1 MGIIQFLKTMSIKN
15 KIRLI
20 SILPLVFVVILS
32 FYININIY
40 QKVSQLKDMKELT
53 NLNIKIS
60 SLLHETQKERGLSAS
75 FIVSN
80 DIKFKESLETQR
92 KLTDENLKEFTKT
105 IENLNTTSYPKN
117 SEILITNVLK
127 EITNLQ
133 KIRRDVNDLKIETS
147 KVLNFYTNINS
158 MLLDFIALTTTKV
171 EREEDTRALI
181 AYYNFLMA
189 KERTGIERAIG
200 SNTFAAKKFSS
211 GMYEKYTGLVYE
223 QQMFIEGFLKYV
235 SEKNKIFY
243 KEKINQ
249 PVINEVKDMS
259 KNLLSYG
266 ENRDVNFETDPTIWF
281 SKMTE
286 KINILKQI
294 EDHISTDMIESIEAY
309 SSNQTNFM
317 YFLVLVSIFLIII
330 IVNLVIFFNSNISKA
345 ISKIYTG
352 IEQFMKYLNREIN
365 ELEYIDFDARGEL
378 GKLATMV
385 NLNIDRI
392 NGDLEKDLLCVGEA
406 TITLDKFEKGYYS
419 CRVNSKAANPQVQ
432 TLAKTINRM
441 LNTQQKINKDI
452 LKVLSE
458 YSNYNYTNIINSQNI
473 YGELK
478 ELVDG
483 INHLGEAITSMLVEN
498 KDNAIILQNGSV
510 QLSKNVN
517 QLNKASNEAA
527 ARLEETAAAV
537 EEITSNIIQSTH
549 NVSMM
554 TKNANE
560 LNESVIDG
568 EKLAEQTVSSMEEI
582 NTQVNLIND
591 AISII
596 DQIAFQTNILSLNA
610 AVEAATAG
618 EAGKGFAV
626 VAQEV
631 RNLAARSAEAAKEI
645 KAIVENATSKANQG
659 KDIAN
664 NMIDGYKKLN
674 ENITNT
680 INLIS
685 DIEMSSKEQLTG
697 IEQINDAVTQL
708 DQQTQQN
715 AMIASQTHDV
725 AILTDDIA
733 KLIVQH
739 ADEKEFIGK
748 NEVKG
753 KDINSKTN
761 NVQINKISKKAESKP
776 VKETKI
782 ISKASDDEWESF

>member
-1 MGIIQFLKTMSIKN
+1 MGIIQFLETMSIKN

-53 NLNIKIS
+53 NLSIKIS

-80 DIKFKESLETQR
+80 DIKFKEFLETQR

-147 KVLNFYTNINS
+147 KVFNFYTNINS

-554 TKNANE
+554 AKNANE

-631 RNLAARSAEAAKEI
+631 RNLASRSAEAAHDI
-645 KAIVENATSKANQG
+645 KNLVSNATLKANEG
-659 KDIAN
+659 KKIAAT
-664 NMIDGYKKLN
+664 MIDGYH
-674 ENITNT
+674 NISQNISNT
-680 INLIS
+680 INLIK
-685 DIEMSSKEQLTG
+685 DVSSGANEQKVAM
-697 IEQINDAVTQL
+697 EQISDAINSL
-708 DQQTQQN
+708 DKQTQVN
-715 AMIASQTHDV
+715 ANIANQTNDISSQTSV
-725 AILTDDIA
+725 LANN
-733 KLIVQH
+733 IVISVNT
-739 ADEKEFIGK
+739 KEFRGK
-748 NEVKG
+748 
-753 KDINSKTN
+753 
-761 NVQINKISKKAESKP
+761 
-776 VKETKI
+776 
-782 ISKASDDEWESF
+782 

>member
-378 GKLATMV
+378 GNLAKMV

-406 TITLDKFEKGYYS
+406 TITLDKFEKGFYS
-419 CRVNSKAANPQVQ
+419 CRVSSKAANPQVQ

-441 LNTQQKINKDI
+441 LDTQQKINKDI
-452 LKVLSE
+452 LKILSE
-458 YSNYNYTNIINSQNI
+458 YSNYNYINIINSENI

-483 INHLGEAITSMLVEN
+483 INNLGEAITSMLVEN
-498 KDNAIILQNGSV
+498 KENAIILQNGSL

-537 EEITSNIIQSTH
+537 EEITSNIIQSTQ

-554 TKNANE
+554 ARNANE
-560 LNESVIDG
+560 LNSSVLDG
-568 EKLAEQTVSSMEEI
+568 EKLAEQTVSSMEDI

-631 RNLAARSAEAAKEI
+631 RNLASRSAEAAHEI
-645 KAIVENATSKANQG
+645 KNLVSNATLKANDG
-659 KDIAN
+659 KKIAAT
-664 NMIDGYKKLN
+664 MIDGYH
-674 ENITNT
+674 NISQNINNT
-680 INLIS
+680 INLIKDVS
-685 DIEMSSKEQLTG
+685 NGANEQKVAM
-697 IEQINDAVTQL
+697 EQISDAINSL
-708 DQQTQQN
+708 DKQTQVN
-715 AMIASQTHDV
+715 ANIANQTNDISSQTSVLANNIV
-725 AILTDDIA
+725 AAVNTKD
-733 KLIVQH
+733 
-739 ADEKEFIGK
+739 FRGK
-748 NEVKG
+748 
-753 KDINSKTN
+753 
-761 NVQINKISKKAESKP
+761 
-776 VKETKI
+776 
-782 ISKASDDEWESF
+782 